1 MNLVTSKQFQF
12 VSTQNFPGIPLSDP
26 LHNIQGHLL
35 PSAPNKSIIERIIQ
49 LKKEIANFE
58 NFYSF
63 VTGINDILG
72 KDELLIIKE
81 TFPNISH
88 IGNFGVGYNHLDVP
102 FATQIGI
109 RITNSPGVLAEATAD
124 IAMTLILCV
133 SRRIGE
139 GFSIIKESGQFS
151 GWSPTFLLGTSL
163 KNKNLGIVG
172 LGQIGQALAK
182 RAQAFGLNCYALNHK
197 NTKANNSEKSN
208 NINLLDEG
216 DFFKTVD
223 IVSLNCPLNSQ
234 TVNWLNKERI
244 AKIKPNGIV
253 INTARGELID
263 EKALAEALNQNHLFG
278 AGIDVFCNEPILSES
293 LKCAKNLFVLP
304 HLGSATVET
313 RNAMGNIVYEA
324 IKAHQLEKIEQR
336 PHGPLPYQINSLL

>member
-1 MNLVTSKQFQF
+1 MLP
-12 VSTQNFPGIPLSDP
+12 NFSD
-26 LHNIQGHLL
+26 
-35 PSAPNKSIIERIIQ
+35 KSFLERVNHF
-49 LKKEIANFE
+49 KKEFTNLDQ
-58 NFYSF
+58 FYSF
-63 VTGINDILG
+63 VSGITDKLG

-88 IGNFGVGYNHLDVP
+88 IGNFGVGYNHIDVP

-109 RITNSPGVLAEATAD
+109 RVTNSPGVLAEATAD

-139 GFSIIKESGQFS
+139 GYSIIKENGQFS
-151 GWSPTFLLGTSL
+151 GWSPTFLLGSSL

-197 NTKANNSEKSN
+197 NTKANKFEKSN
-208 NINLLDEG
+208 NINLLDEEV
-216 DFFKTVD
+216 FFKTVD
-223 IVSLNCPLNSQ
+223 IVSLNCPLNAQ
-234 TVNWLNKERI
+234 TTNWLNKERI

-293 LKCAKNLFVLP
+293 LKSAKNLFVLP

-324 IKAHQLEKIEQR
+324 IQAHRLEKIEQR